1 MKFCKLFLALSILS
15 IISIKCNFGEY
26 VDSNRYFLADTTFR
40 VYQKSDD
47 LCSYKELIDTS
58 YYKKFDF
65 SEFLSNINYSGICIN
80 YVEGFSF
87 ESNINCSLYFVI
99 YQDSIIY
106 LNHNKDRLFRNI
118 IYITK
123 NYIYIFF
130 DNEAGYYTKSKR
142 DYKQYIHVINKK
154 NPRLNNV
161 LLFLNQTIDS
171 VYQKGAY
178 LKLTTSG
185 VELKSDLL
193 HYLGHEINSSHITK
207 YTYYKNNQKMEYMI
221 DSTCHIFKTNL
232 LK

>member
-1 MKFCKLFLALSILS
+1 MKFYKLFLALSILS

-40 VYQKSDD
+40 VYGKSNA
-47 LCSYKELIDTS
+47 LYSYKKLIDTS
-58 YYKKFDF
+58 YYKFLDF
-65 SEFLSNINYSGICIN
+65 SNYLFNINYSGISIN
-80 YVEGFSF
+80 YLEG
-87 ESNINCSLYFVI
+87 NIFGADCLYFVV

-106 LNHNKDRLFRNI
+106 INHNKDMLFRNI

-123 NYIYIFF
+123 NYIYIFL
-130 DNEAGYYTKSKR
+130 DNEDGYYTKPKR

-185 VELKSDLL
+185 VGLKSNLL
-193 HYLGHEINSSHITK
+193 LYLGHELSSHVTK
-207 YTYYKNNQKMEYMI
+207 YTYYKNNQKIEYMI
-221 DSTCHIFKTNL
+221 DSTGHIFQTNL